1 MSVRPVLGAAAGS
14 ALLLLG
20 FAAAAPSPASAAP
33 SAPSESVT
41 VDKEGRMAD
50 GSVTLSGT
58 YRCHGGDGPVFVS
71 SSVNRPSSDVHHSVG
86 GTRAVCDGK
95 EHRWENSGTVPAGAL
110 EAGRAHVEATLLE
123 LRPSGILL
131 LPVVHAVEHRSVT
144 LVEG

>member
-1 MSVRPVLGAAAGS
+1 MFVRPALGVAAGS

-41 VDKEGRMAD
+41 VDQEGRMAD

-71 SSVNRPSSDVHHSVG
+71 SSVSRPSSDIHYSVG
-86 GTRAVCDGK
+86 GTRAVCDGE
-95 EHRWENSGTVPAGAL
+95 EHRWENTGTVPDNAV
-110 EAGRAHVEATLLE
+110 EAGRAHVEATLME

-131 LPVVHAVEHRSVT
+131 LPVFHAVEHRDIT